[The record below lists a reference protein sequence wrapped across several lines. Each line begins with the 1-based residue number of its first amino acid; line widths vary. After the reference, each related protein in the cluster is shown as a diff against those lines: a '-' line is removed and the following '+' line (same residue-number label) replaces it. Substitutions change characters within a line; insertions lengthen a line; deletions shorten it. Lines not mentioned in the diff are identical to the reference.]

1 MGAPKGFVSSVRS
14 EVSLE
19 QPGSREALAADVA
32 GVGEVVGEHVH
43 GQGRHAH
50 VELLADVARLRCLRG
65 ELAVGLLVSRQVGAG
80 GKMLSTLGTL
90 MNTFLMALEAG
101 STIVEEQGVFG
112 EGFYIGVR
120 GRNRGGQGCKRAVG
134 ARRLCR

>member
-1 MGAPKGFVSSVRS
+1 MSASEGLLPRVTSLVSV
-14 EVSLE
+14 E

-50 VELLADVARLRCLRG
+50 VELLADVARLGCLRG

-80 GKMLSTLGTL
+80 GKMLSTLRTL
-90 MNTFLMALEAG
+90 MDTFLLALEAG

-112 EGFYIGVR
+112 EGFYICVR
-120 GRNRGGQGCKRAVG
+120 GRNRRGQRGE
-134 ARRLCR
+134 

>member
-1 MGAPKGFVSSVRS
+1 MSASEGLLPRVTSLVSV
-14 EVSLE
+14 E

-50 VELLADVARLRCLRG
+50 VELLADVARLGCLRG
-65 ELAVGLLVSRQVGAG
+65 ELAVGLLVSREVGAG

-90 MNTFLMALEAG
+90 MDTFLLALEAG
-101 STIVEEQGVFG
+101 ATIIEEQGVFG
-112 EGFYIGVR
+112 EGFYICVR
-120 GRNRGGQGCKRAVG
+120 GRNRRGQRGE
-134 ARRLCR
+134 